1 MAGRE
6 SGLSRGELLRRAGV
20 GAAAVGLGGTA
31 GAEKAFA
38 FYGPLRFKNRQF
50 KNELKILQWVHFVPD
65 YDTFVDKT
73 WIPAWEQ
80 KNDTEVTIDH
90 VNNTELPARA
100 AAEVAAQS
108 GHDLFMFLNPR
119 ADLEDQVI
127 NHAEIVQEVQQK
139 VGKISQLGKLS
150 TYNPRTKR
158 YHGFSDNYV
167 PDPVVWRHDLWNDV
181 GESPATWEHVR
192 KAAPKLRARGNPI
205 GIGMSNEL
213 DSDMA
218 LIALLQCYGGFIQNE
233 KAQPTINS
241 KGTIEALKLMRD
253 IYKNGMTNEIFG
265 WNPAS
270 NNQFLYSG
278 KGSLILNAIS
288 ATRTPEDLKLPFA
301 DNLWLWPIP
310 KGPHMRMGLEHV
322 MGVYVIWKFAK
333 NKEPAKR
340 YLADMAIN
348 YQQHF
353 AASKFYNFPSFPG
366 AVKNISRQLAQ
377 DKHKPLGKY
386 TILGKIAQKYT
397 ANVGYPGYSNA
408 AVSEIFNTFL
418 IPQMFAEVA
427 QDKMSAADAA
437 KSAQS
442 QFKVIYD
449 KWRNAKKI

>member
-1 MAGRE
+1 MTEENRE
-6 SGLSRGELLRRAGV
+6 LTRRELLKRAGV

-31 GAEKAFA
+31 GAGKALGFA
-38 FYGPLRFKNRQF
+38 GPHKYTGRWLKND
-50 KNELKILQWVHFVPD
+50 LKILQWVHFVPD
-65 YDTFVDKT
+65 YNDFL
-73 WIPAWEQ
+73 
-80 KNDTEVTIDH
+80 KNDWTVKWGQANDTQVTLDL
-90 VNNTELPARA
+90 VNNTELAARA

-127 NHAEIVQEVQQK
+127 NHASIVQEVQRK
-139 VGKISQLGKLS
+139 VGKQGVVGRKS
-150 TYNPRTKR
+150 TYNPKTKK

-167 PDPVVWRHDLWNDV
+167 PDPVVWRHDLWNDI

-192 KAAPKLRARGNPI
+192 KAAPKLKARGNPI

-218 LIALLQCYGGFIQNE
+218 LIAFLQCYGGFIQNQDG
-233 KAQPTINS
+233 KVTINS
-241 KGTIEALKLMRD
+241 KGTIEALKTMKD
-253 IYKNGMTNEIFG
+253 IYENGMTNEIFG

-288 ATRTPEDLKLPFA
+288 ATRTPEDLNLPFA
-301 DNLWLWPIP
+301 DKLWIWPIP
-310 KGPHMRMGLEHV
+310 AGPHMRLGLQHV
-322 MGVYVIWKFAK
+322 MGIYVIWKFAQ
-333 NKEPAKR
+333 NKTGAQK

-353 AASKFYNFPSFPG
+353 TASKFYNFPSFPG
-366 AVKNISRQLAQ
+366 AVKNIQRQLAQ

-386 TILGKIAQKYT
+386 TVLGKIASKYT
-397 ANVGYPGYSNA
+397 ANLGYPGYSNA

-418 IPQMFAEVA
+418 VPQMFAEVA
-427 QDKMSAADAA
+427 QGKSSPQDAA
-437 KSAQS
+437 RSAQNAM
-442 QFKVIYD
+442 QDIFR
-449 KWRNAKKI
+449 KWKDAKKI